1 MARMGFIQDEMD
13 LKLLVLYIMARIA
26 APITFLQLLELA
38 LCDAGVDYFS
48 LTQAV
53 EHLVETEHLS
63 REGERYAITE
73 KGRRNSEIC
82 ESSLPY
88 SVRRRCDDNLVRVN
102 ETLMR
107 EQQVQGEVLPNPDG
121 TCTVRLRLAD
131 DSGPLL
137 ELSLLMPAAGQG
149 SGGRPLQTGAG
160 AALPPAGPAAQRP
173 GGAGEDAVRLQ
184 RPGTREKNPV
194 KHILGFSFCI
204 YMYIMDLDEKS
215 EPRRR
220 GPERKIGTEGPSDG
234 GITQ

>member
-1 MARMGFIQDEMD
+1 MAQYGFIHD
-13 LKLLVLYIMARIA
+13 KLDIKM
-26 APITFLQLLELA
+26 LELYLVSRLA
-38 LCDAGVDYFS
+38 GPVDFDILTDLVMRHEGVDYFAFAEA
-48 LTQAV
+48 TA
-53 EHLVETEHLS
+53 ELVESGHL
-63 REGERYAITE
+63 ELEEDRYAITE

-149 SGGRPLQTGAG
+149 ER
-160 AALPPAGPAAQRP
+160 AAARFKQAPEQLYHQLVQLLSVP
-173 GGAGEDAVRLQ
+173 EE
-184 RPGTREKNPV
+184 REETP
-194 KHILGFSFCI
+194 
-204 YMYIMDLDEKS
+204 
-215 EPRRR
+215 
-220 GPERKIGTEGPSDG
+220 
-234 GITQ
+234 

>member
-38 LCDAGVDYFS
+38 LCD
-48 LTQAV
+48 
-53 EHLVETEHLS
+53 
-63 REGERYAITE
+63 ERYAITE

-149 SGGRPLQTGAG
+149 ER
-160 AALPPAGPAAQRP
+160 AAARFKQAPEQLYHQLVQLLSVP
-173 GGAGEDAVRLQ
+173 EE
-184 RPGTREKNPV
+184 REETP
-194 KHILGFSFCI
+194 
-204 YMYIMDLDEKS
+204 
-215 EPRRR
+215 
-220 GPERKIGTEGPSDG
+220 
-234 GITQ
+234 

>member
-38 LCDAGVDYFS
+38 LCDAAVDYYS

-88 SVRRRCDDNLVRVN
+88 SVRMRCDENLVRLNDVLKRAALVQTDLKPN
-102 ETLMR
+102 E
-107 EQQVQGEVLPNPDG
+107 DG
-121 TCTVRLRLAD
+121 TCTVRLFFSD
-131 DSGPLL
+131 DSGPL
-137 ELSLLMPAAGQG
+137 
-149 SGGRPLQTGAG
+149 
-160 AALPPAGPAAQRP
+160 
-173 GGAGEDAVRLQ
+173 
-184 RPGTREKNPV
+184 
-194 KHILGFSFCI
+194 
-204 YMYIMDLDEKS
+204 MDLKLLSPSLRQGQLLAARFHDTPEAIYHDIMALLGRAIEK
-215 EPRRR
+215 
-220 GPERKIGTEGPSDG
+220 GEGP
-234 GITQ
+234 Q

>member
-149 SGGRPLQTGAG
+149 ER
-160 AALPPAGPAAQRP
+160 AAPHDKHAPEQH
-173 GGAGEDAVRLQ
+173 
-184 RPGTREKNPV
+184 KNPQG
-194 KHILGFSFCI
+194 HQLS
-204 YMYIMDLDEKS
+204 L
-215 EPRRR
+215 PR
-220 GPERKIGTEGPSDG
+220 ERERTP
-234 GITQ
+234 

>member
-137 ELSLLMPAAGQG
+137 ELSRSSSTTSWSSCSASRR
-149 SGGRPLQTGAG
+149 SGRRRREA
-160 AALPPAGPAAQRP
+160 
-173 GGAGEDAVRLQ
+173 Q

>member
-88 SVRRRCDDNLVRVN
+88 SVRMHCDENLVRVN
-102 ETLMR
+102 DAIR
-107 EQQVQGEVLPNPDG
+107 RQAQVQADVSDNEDG
-121 TCTVRLRLAD
+121 TCTLHLRLD
-131 DSGPLL
+131 DVGTPLL
-137 ELSLLMPAAGQG
+137 QLELLTPSRPQAAAMAHRFQSDPTALYYHIVTLLTKPAE
-149 SGGRPLQTGAG
+149 PK
-160 AALPPAGPAAQRP
+160 P
-173 GGAGEDAVRLQ
+173 GDDMKKEPDH
-184 RPGTREKNPV
+184 EK
-194 KHILGFSFCI
+194 K
-204 YMYIMDLDEKS
+204 
-215 EPRRR
+215 
-220 GPERKIGTEGPSDG
+220 
-234 GITQ
+234 

>member
-63 REGERYAITE
+63 REGERYASTE

-88 SVRRRCDDNLVRVN
+88 SVRMHCDENLVRVN
-102 ETLMR
+102 DAIR
-107 EQQVQGEVLPNPDG
+107 RQAQVQADVSDNEDG
-121 TCTVRLRLAD
+121 TCTLHLRLD
-131 DSGPLL
+131 DVGTPLL
-137 ELSLLMPAAGQG
+137 QLELLTPSRPQAAAMAHRFQSDPTALYYHIVTLLTKPAEAK
-149 SGGRPLQTGAG
+149 
-160 AALPPAGPAAQRP
+160 P
-173 GGAGEDAVRLQ
+173 GDDTKDTKKETDY
-184 RPGTREKNPV
+184 EK
-194 KHILGFSFCI
+194 K
-204 YMYIMDLDEKS
+204 
-215 EPRRR
+215 
-220 GPERKIGTEGPSDG
+220 
-234 GITQ
+234 